1 MLSDAQKFS
10 VMEVPIPKPA
20 SGEVL
25 IKVMAAPINPSDLAL
40 YGGHYSKQ
48 KKFPTIMGFEGSGLV
63 VESGG
68 GFMGWGLVGKK
79 VAFAVDK
86 QGEGT
91 YAQYTIVKSE

>member
-68 GFMGWGLVGKK
+68 GLMGWGLVGKK